1 MNQFNKLLKTFVAI
15 SFASTLLMATACH
28 RVDNASISND
38 KKLTLPSSLKKG
50 ELSNGMTYYLQ
61 ENAEPKNRI
70 QLRLVVK
77 AGSCLEDDDQKGIA
91 HFIEHLCFNGTK
103 NFAKSAIVDYFEK
116 IGMQFGPEVNAYT
129 GFEETV
135 YSLELPADDP
145 EILRTSL
152 LVLHDWACN
161 VSFEPEE
168 IEKERGVIIEEWRA
182 RTQNIHG
189 RITDKTTSLLLKD
202 SHYAKRLPIGD
213 MDIIKNIS
221 RERIMDFY
229 KRWYRPNLMS
239 IVAIGDIKTDV
250 LKTSITEIMGTI
262 PASDEKHELT
272 KYEIPIQ
279 TKKTINIMKDKEL
292 LANEVYIMQQSEDN
306 NPITTAGQIREQF
319 ALDFAAIIMNQR
331 FAEITNKPDAK
342 WLRAN
347 IGSIKSTNK
356 NTVYYLSFIPKDGN
370 FTQAFKAFLDEF
382 ERFMNFGI
390 TETELK
396 RMKQSSLQ
404 TLQQDYQNK
413 DHHPSNDYANK
424 VVKHILTGQIYISEE
439 DALKIST
446 QIINSITKEEILEKA
461 KMIFK
466 DRGTIMQ
473 ILSPESFSIPDEK
486 EIMDI
491 WKNYES
497 QSAKQAYV
505 DNLQDDSLMQKPA
518 KKAKIT
524 EKKVLKELDATQYN
538 FENGVKIITKK
549 TDFQKDSIEIYAG
562 SKGGTFLL
570 DEKDVPS
577 ADVSL
582 LYEILSG
589 TGGKDFSQI
598 QKIANSKNMLLNI
611 NLDFTQ
617 ESFTGRA
624 NENNIEETLQLI
636 NLLFT
641 KPQFTEKGWNTLIN
655 QYAQLAETYD
665 SQPFQVYSDEI
676 KRILFGKNEY
686 YAPKNK
692 EWLSKLNP
700 ETSERVFNERFSNPA
715 DFTFVFIGDFNEKN
729 LVDLCAYYLGTL
741 KTNDKFDETKYVY
754 FPFPSRSETMTVKK
768 GIDKTGYVYLA
779 FGGNLPENN
788 DIEQNF
794 KESTIINQ
802 LTSMLEIR
810 LREVIRED
818 KSGSYGI
825 QANGL
830 IDGWPERFYQVEV
843 QFGCEPTREE
853 ELKDSVIETIK
864 DIQNGNISDDLIAKL
879 KETYI
884 RELETSLRNNSWWLG
899 RISSEIIFSYEPL
912 WYTKD
917 CKETSDWITKEALV
931 EAANK
936 YLDTEKFVTVYLK
949 PEK

>member
-1 MNQFNKLLKTFVAI
+1 MNQFNKALKLFVGITFTSV
-15 SFASTLLMATACH
+15 LLMTTGCH
-28 RVDNASISND
+28 RVEDTVISND
-38 KKLTLPSSLKKG
+38 SKLILSSSLKKG
-50 ELSNGMTYYLQ
+50 ELTNGMNYYIC

-70 QLRLVVK
+70 LLRLVVK

-152 LVLHDWACN
+152 LVLHDWACA

-168 IEKERGVIIEEWRA
+168 IEKERGIIIEEWRA
-182 RTQNIHG
+182 RTQNVQG
-189 RITDKTTSLLLKD
+189 RIMDKTTSLLLKD
-202 SHYAKRLPIGD
+202 SHYAKRMPIGD
-213 MDIIKNIS
+213 MDIIKNIT

-229 KRWYRPNLMS
+229 KKWYRPNLMS
-239 IVAIGDIKTDV
+239 VVAVGDIKSEV
-250 LKTSITEIMGTI
+250 LEKSIKEIMETI
-262 PASDEKHELT
+262 PASDETSELT
-272 KYEIPIQ
+272 NYEIPIQ
-279 TKKTINIMKDKEL
+279 TAKSINIMKDKEL
-292 LANEVYIMQQSEDN
+292 LANEVYIMQQSEDAE
-306 NPITTAGQIREQF
+306 PITTVGQVREQF
-319 ALDFAAIIMNQR
+319 ALDFAAMIMKQR
-331 FAEITNKPDAK
+331 FAEITNKPDAE
-342 WLRAN
+342 WLRADV
-347 IGSIKSTNK
+347 GSFRATNK
-356 NTVYYLSFIPKDGN
+356 NTFYYLYFIPKDGR
-370 FTQAFKAFLDEF
+370 FTQAFKAFLDEY
-382 ERFMNFGI
+382 ERFMSFGI

-404 TLQQDYQNK
+404 SAQQDYQNK
-413 DHHPSNDYANK
+413 DNHPSVDYANK
-424 VVKHILTGQIYISEE
+424 AVNHILTGQIYISAE
-439 DALKIST
+439 DTLKLST
-446 QIINSITKEEILEKA
+446 QIINSITAEEILEKA
-461 KMIFK
+461 KKIFK
-466 DRGTIMQ
+466 DRGVIMQ
-473 ILSPESFSIPDEK
+473 ILSPESFSIPDEE
-486 EIMDI
+486 EIMDT

-497 QSAKQAYV
+497 ESAKQAYV
-505 DNLQDDSLMQKPA
+505 DNLQDDQLMQKPA

-524 EKKVLKELDATQYN
+524 EKKAIKELGATQYA
-538 FENGVKIITKK
+538 FENGVKIVTKK

-582 LYEILSG
+582 LYEVFSG
-589 TGGKDFSQI
+589 IGGKDFSQI
-598 QKIANSKNMLLNI
+598 QKIANSKNMVLNI
-611 NLDFTQ
+611 NLNFTQ
-617 ESFTGRA
+617 ENFNGNA
-624 NENNIEETLQLI
+624 NESNIEETLQFI

-641 KPQFTEKGWNTLIN
+641 KPQFTEEGWNTLIN
-655 QYAQLAETYD
+655 QYDQLAETYG

-676 KRILFGKNEY
+676 KKIIFGESEY

-700 ETSERVFNERFSNPA
+700 ETSKRVFNERFSNPA

-754 FPFPSRSETMTVKK
+754 FPFPAKSETLTVKK
-768 GIDKTGYVYLA
+768 GIDETGYVYLC
-779 FGGNLPENN
+779 FGGNLLENN

-794 KESTIINQ
+794 KESTIIDQ
-802 LTSMLEIR
+802 LASLLEIR

-825 QANGL
+825 QANGF
-830 IDGWPERFYQVEV
+830 IDGLPERFYQVEI
-843 QFGCEPTREE
+843 QFGCEPAREE

-864 DIQNGNISDDLIAKL
+864 DIQKGNISEDLISKL
-879 KETYI
+879 KETYV
-884 RELETSLRNNSWWLG
+884 RELETSSRNNSWWLD
-899 RISSEIIFSYEPL
+899 RISAEIIFSYEPL
-912 WYTKD
+912 WYTKE
-917 CKETSDWITKEALV
+917 CKETADWITKEALV

-936 YLDTEKFVTVYLK
+936 YLDTEKFVTAYLK
-949 PEK
+949 PEN